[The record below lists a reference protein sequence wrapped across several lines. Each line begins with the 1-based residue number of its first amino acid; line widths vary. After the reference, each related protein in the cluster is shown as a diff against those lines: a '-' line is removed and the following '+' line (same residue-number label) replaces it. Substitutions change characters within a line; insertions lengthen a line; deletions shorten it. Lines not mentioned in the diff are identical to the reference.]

1 MSLLRDD
8 RLVVLHDLVEACRV
22 SSRHC
27 ALAADLMPDDPRAVE
42 LRALGEKRAA
52 DADFFGERMIAE
64 DDIPGGPP
72 AERSLLET
80 ALARARAVLADQG
93 FDALLAD
100 CREQEVAVLQ
110 EAEAAKHGPLRA
122 DEVAAATAL
131 AEDAAR
137 RLDTLFK
144 H

>member
-8 RLVVLHDLVEACRV
+8 RLVVLHDLVEACRA

-27 ALAADLMPDDPRAVE
+27 TLAAELMADDPRAAE
-42 LRALGEKRAA
+42 LRALGSERAA
-52 DADFFGERMIAE
+52 QADFFGARMIAE
-64 DDIPGGPP
+64 GDIPAGPP

-80 ALARARAVLADQG
+80 ALARAKAVFVDEG
-93 FDALLAD
+93 MDALLAD

-110 EAEAAKHGPLRA
+110 EAEAARHRPLRD
-122 DEVAAATAL
+122 DEKAAATAL
-131 AEDAAR
+131 ADDAGH

-144 H
+144 L